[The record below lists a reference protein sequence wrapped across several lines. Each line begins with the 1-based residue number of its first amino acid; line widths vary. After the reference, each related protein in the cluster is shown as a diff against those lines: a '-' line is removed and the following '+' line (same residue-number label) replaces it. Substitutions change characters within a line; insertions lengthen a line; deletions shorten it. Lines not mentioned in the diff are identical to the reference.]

1 MDTKNKQFVID
12 VRNAQIEDLTSNS
25 AKADRSTGAGQTK
38 VVASQKSVFITKP
51 GEEEGDVSEPASTE
65 ARQSEERRQRKK
77 APRKLTLE
85 DDPDTIMKGLDRES
99 FHEIIKQLQ
108 KQCHFMIS
116 LIDEDHDQESRWQIK
131 SNELMNF

>member
-12 VRNAQIEDLTSNS
+12 VRNAQIEDLTTNS
-25 AKADRSTGAGQTK
+25 AKADNSTGAGQTK
-38 VVASQKSVFITKP
+38 VVASNKSVFITKP
-51 GEEEGDVSEPASTE
+51 GEEGDVSEPASTE
-65 ARQSEERRQRKK
+65 AVEREERRQRKK